1 MATIGLCFGGGG
13 GALGATRS
21 VTGAELDELKEL
33 SPEKE
38 AERR

>member
-13 GALGATRS
+13 AFVATLS
-21 VTGAELDELKEL
+21 VTGAEPDELKEG